1 MHRDKRQKERKQND
15 FHGSVK
21 KKAVR
26 PATTNHGWESKEL
39 VVREFGAPSFT
50 HTSRTEPTRDVN
62 DIRLFVVSLIVQYRA
77 CMMLSSPSGMMGV
90 VVKSVWLKS
99 GGGVSTFQ
107 RTLFI
112 GGMATQRKVGPGFHS
127 CKTDLAL
134 QLPVASTV
142 SLRPPRYGYECTF

>member
-15 FHGSVK
+15 FHGSLK

-26 PATTNHGWESKEL
+26 SATTNHGWESKEL

-90 VVKSVWLKS
+90 VVWLKS
-99 GGGVSTFQ
+99 GGGEHFSTDTFYW
-107 RTLFI
+107 
-112 GGMATQRKVGPGFHS
+112 GNGDATESWSRISLLQNGSSFTAS
-127 CKTDLAL
+127 CSVYSHT
-134 QLPVASTV
+134 STT
-142 SLRPPRYGYECTF
+142 SLWV